1 MNKNIAFI
9 GFNIPLFYNSIWNDD
24 SDSFAIID
32 NLKYKDLEDN
42 EEESFG
48 EISGV
53 VDMETGQIL
62 GWKETARDIKIFVK
76 VRDEGIYTAYDKD
89 MNVIGEHEGYV
100 PMLFECDTKG
110 YGDYFNITV
119 NKFGYIQNWEDNWEK
134 KMENFLE
141 YVECELEKL

>member
-32 NLKYKDLEDN
+32 NLKYKDLEDI

-89 MNVIGEHEGYV
+89 MNVIGSYEGYV
-100 PMLFECDTKG
+100 PLIFECDTCG
-110 YGDYFNITV
+110 WGDYFNMTID
-119 NKFGYIQNWEDNWEK
+119 KDGYIQNWENNWEE
-134 KMENFLE
+134 KMKNFLKYMEE
-141 YVECELEKL
+141 YA